1 LNKSV
6 LVSITDYSNL
16 LGMSKKILVT
26 GVNGFVGQHLVK
38 ELVDNSIE
46 VVGVGGSI
54 GSVDSIPGVSA
65 YQVIDLSKKE
75 DAAKIDF
82 SGIDGVIHLAG
93 LAAVG
98 PSFDN
103 PMQYINVN
111 IGIETNL
118 FEAALAQNTKPK
130 FVIVSS
136 GSLYD
141 PRVALPLS
149 EKSSVIPS
157 SPYAVS
163 KIGQEQMAH
172 YYGLR
177 GFECIVVRPF
187 NHIGPGQNPG
197 FLVPDVAQ
205 QIIEVEKGSA
215 DSVLVGNLD
224 AKRDY
229 TDVRDIV
236 RAYRL
241 VLERGVAGKTYN
253 ICSGASVSGHD
264 IVNGLLKAAGG
275 TIKIEQDP
283 DRMRPSD
290 APDIYGDHGTITKD
304 TGWEPEISLDKTLS
318 DVIADWR
325 NR

>member
-1 LNKSV
+1 MTKR
-6 LVSITDYSNL
+6 
-16 LGMSKKILVT
+16 ILVT

-38 ELVDNSIE
+38 ELSDAGME

-54 GSVDSIPGVSA
+54 GNAAPIAGLSSYSVL
-65 YQVIDLSKKE
+65 DLTNYDE
-75 DAAKIDF
+75 AAKIEF
-82 SGIDGVIHLAG
+82 SSIDGVIHLAG

-98 PSFDN
+98 PSFEN
-103 PMQYINVN
+103 PMQYIDVN
-111 IGIETNL
+111 IGIEVNL
-118 FEAALAQNTKPK
+118 FEAATRQNAHPK
-130 FVIVSS
+130 FVVISS

-141 PRVALPLS
+141 PKAPLPLTES
-149 EKSSVIPS
+149 SSVIPS

-163 KIGQEQMAH
+163 KLGQEQMAQ

-177 GFECIVVRPF
+177 GFECVVARPF

-205 QIIEVEKGSA
+205 QIIAVEKGES
-215 DSVLVGNLD
+215 DSIMVGNLD

-241 VLERGVAGKTYN
+241 LFEKGVAGRTYN
-253 ICSGASVSGHD
+253 ICSGTSVSGHN
-264 IVNGLLKAAGG
+264 IVTGLIKASGSNPE
-275 TIKIEQDP
+275 IKQDP
-283 DRMRPSD
+283 ERMRPSD
-290 APDIYGDHGTITKD
+290 APDIFGNHDLLTAD
-304 TGWEPEISLDKTLS
+304 TGWTPTIDLDTTLA